1 MNFKDAM
8 QYVVTKN
15 EEGDEDVCMIGVTH
29 QPNSMDGEY
38 QIVTLSYE
46 YDGFDALNDFD
57 SDIWLLEA
65 MEDDCDFDNERE
77 RGEIFGA
84 DHDEDFDDDEEFACF
99 KAEINGG
106 NILSSEGSED
116 YFNESTV
123 DDLIA
128 SLPEYAAT
136 LNYQPYSVQPQNME
150 LAAEHA
156 LSLLFPDLPS
166 IHDHENDFGL
176 VKFKAAAIKLITE
189 LNSSVTE

>member
-8 QYVVTKN
+8 QDIITKT
-15 EEGDEDVCMIGVTH
+15 EEGDEDVCMIGVAY
-29 QPNSMDGEY
+29 QPDSRDGEF

-46 YDGFDALNDFD
+46 YDSTDMLSDFD
-57 SDIWLLEA
+57 SEIWLLEA
-65 MEDDCDFDNERE
+65 MEDDCDFNNEQE

-84 DHDEDFDDDEEFACF
+84 DHDEDYDDDEDFACF

-116 YFNESTV
+116 CFNESTV

-128 SLPEYAAT
+128 SLPEYAAS
-136 LNYQPYSVQPQNME
+136 LNYQLYKVKSQNME

-189 LNSSVTE
+189 LNSSTTQ